1 MLNICLLLSETNR
14 EKDMFVKTKNFKTE
28 ELAQFL
34 ELQKLSFSILQLAA
48 SRLRGG
54 ETEKAVARQLV
65 KDYYSAGFTSF
76 FHLPVVLF
84 GERAALPGD
93 WTVEKFYPKRKTLDE
108 GDSVILDASP
118 IRDGFLVD
126 TSYSFCFGENQA
138 HRDMMSHL
146 SQYRDSIPI
155 AVNQGATFRQIAD
168 NVIEN
173 MTRHGYE
180 PVHTKHIGEVL
191 GHRAVRL
198 SKLPFNP
205 RMKGFDAFAIS
216 WFKLKNKLAMSGLGR
231 RSPLWNNLKASEHA
245 PHDGLWLVEP
255 HAGKDGVGAKW
266 EEILVI
272 EGGEARWLD
281 EAPPHVLQWRNIE
294 MGDSYRPAA

>member
-1 MLNICLLLSETNR
+1 MLLSGSRR
-14 EKDMFVKTKNFKTE
+14 EINMFVKTKNFNAG

-34 ELQKLSFSILQLAA
+34 ELQKQSFSILQSAA

>member
-1 MLNICLLLSETNR
+1 LSGSNW
-14 EKDMFVKTKNFKTE
+14 EKDMFVKTKNFNSE

-34 ELQKLSFSILQLAA
+34 ELQKLSFSILQSAA
-48 SRLRGG
+48 SRLMGG
-54 ETEKAVARQLV
+54 ETEKEVARQLV

-84 GERAALPGD
+84 GERTALPGE
-93 WTVEKFYPKRKTLDE
+93 WTVEKFYPKRKMLDA
-108 GDSVILDASP
+108 GNSVILDASP
-118 IRDGFLVD
+118 IQDGFLVD
-126 TSYSFCFGENQA
+126 TSYSFCFGDSQA
-138 HRDMMSHL
+138 HRDMMKHL
-146 SQYRDSIPI
+146 SQYRDSIP
-155 AVNQGATFRQIAD
+155 ASVNQGASFSQIAD
-168 NVIEN
+168 SVIEN
-173 MTRHGYE
+173 MISHGFE

-216 WFKLKNKLAMSGLGR
+216 WFKLKNKLAMKGLGR

-245 PHDGLWLVEP
+245 PHDGLWLLEP

-281 EAPPHVLQWRNIE
+281 EAPPHVLQWRKIE
-294 MGDSYRPAA
+294 MGDFYGPAA

>member
-1 MLNICLLLSETNR
+1 MLLSGSRR
-14 EKDMFVKTKNFKTE
+14 EINMFVKTKNFNAG

-34 ELQKLSFSILQLAA
+34 ELQKQSFSILQSAA

-155 AVNQGATFRQIAD
+155 AVNQGATFSQIAD
-168 NVIEN
+168 NIIEN